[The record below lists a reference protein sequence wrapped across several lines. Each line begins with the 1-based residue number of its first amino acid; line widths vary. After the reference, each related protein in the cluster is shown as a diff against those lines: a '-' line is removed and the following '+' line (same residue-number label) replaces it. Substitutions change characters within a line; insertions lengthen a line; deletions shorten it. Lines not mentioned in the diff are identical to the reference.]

1 VWGTILAFRDSPAGT
16 DLRHEILRELAT
28 NAGGEFAAS
37 VNAGLRRIVP
47 SAGMDSARDELTELM
62 FRRSRES
69 AVVPA
74 VWTNVRNSDAIARLW
89 WARSRKELE
98 DTAKYSAS
106 GRETRIPVV
115 QARSSETAV
124 PRRGG
129 SVHAQ
134 RPVVALSTPNGQKF
148 QSPCRLVRL
157 EQ

>member
-1 VWGTILAFRDSPAGT
+1 VVYDFGHPRQPGGHGSKTQILQ
-16 DLRHEILRELAT
+16 ELAT

-37 VNAGLRRIVP
+37 ANAGLRRIVP

-62 FRRSRES
+62 FRPSRES

-74 VWTNVRNSDAIARLW
+74 VWTNVRNFDAIARLW
-89 WARSRKELE
+89 RARSRQELE

-106 GRETRIPVV
+106 GPETRVPVV

-134 RPVVALSTPNGQKF
+134 RPVVALTTPNGQKF